1 MELWLGFLIASQS
14 LECIY
19 KVRITRGR
27 EVLNKTKIMFLIEKT
42 AQGFQ
47 I

>member
-1 MELWLGFLIASQS
+1 MELLLGSLIASQS

-19 KVRITRGR
+19 KAGITRDR
-27 EVLNKTKIMFLIEKT
+27 EILNKTKIMFLIEK
-42 AQGFQ
+42 AVRGFR